1 MCHCKE
7 RKRRSNLITLGTIT
21 SLFLIILFSNN
32 AFATL
37 GNSVN
42 ENKRLFGNELV
53 TKQYSDEKKDFTGKI
68 KYQFPYFGWQLE
80 TLYIDGK
87 VISEAVR
94 PQGSKVIKKMIT
106 ERDANVI
113 ADVLY
118 PKKERGSYRKQVVN
132 ANFISHFFENGVISY
147 EMQLDSRRKNHVGVI
162 GVRAV
167 LYSNGD
173 KFKDI
178 MINAYH

>member
-1 MCHCKE
+1 MGTGE
-7 RKRRSNLITLGTIT
+7 SENWRIMRFFITGFV
-21 SLFLIILFSNN
+21 LFFLLSSA

-42 ENKRLFGNELV
+42 ENKRSFGNELI
-53 TKQYSDEKKDFTGKI
+53 TKQYSDEKDDFIGKK

-80 TLYIDGK
+80 ALYIDGK
-87 VISEAVR
+87 VISEAAR
-94 PQGSKVIKKMIT
+94 PQGNKVVKKMIT
-106 ERDANVI
+106 EKEANVI

-118 PKKERGSYRKQVVN
+118 PRKERGSYKKQVTN
-132 ANFISHFFENGVISY
+132 ANFISHFFEYGVISY
-147 EMQLDSRRKNHVGVI
+147 EMLLDSKRKNHIGVI

-167 LYSNGD
+167 LYSKGD